1 MSRLRHQID
10 ATRAHV
16 RSLWVI
22 VVILSALLV
31 FTLYGWRSAPD
42 RITLHYPPDLRAG
55 VVLNI
60 HDIPAPNVYAFA
72 YYIFQQLN
80 RWSEDGATD
89 YGHNIYRLSPYLTPR
104 FREQLIAKM
113 KLKGQRGELAHRVRS
128 VQALPGLGYQDRRVA
143 VLNAHSW
150 VVWLDLELVETVRGM
165 RVKQPAIRYPLRV
178 VRYGVDQETNP
189 WGLALDGYAG
199 EGPKRLAEDEM
210 SLVLQEP
217 DTKAEG

>member
-10 ATRAHV
+10 TTRAHV
-16 RSLWVI
+16 HSLWVI
-22 VVILSALLV
+22 VVILVMLLAFAL
-31 FTLYGWRSAPD
+31 FGWRSAPD

-55 VVLNI
+55 AVLNI
-60 HDIPAPNVYAFA
+60 HEVPAPNVYAFA

-113 KLKGQRGELAHRVRS
+113 KLKGQRGELAHRVRT
-128 VQALPGLGYQDRRVA
+128 VQELPGLGYEARRVA
-143 VLNAHSW
+143 VLNERSW

-178 VRYGVDQETNP
+178 VRYAVDQETNP
-189 WGLALDGYAG
+189 WGLALDGYAD
-199 EGPKRLAEDEM
+199 EGPRRLAEDEM
-210 SLVLQEP
+210 SLVLQGP
-217 DTKAEG
+217 DKKAES